1 MRTAHSIEIKRHN
14 VMNKIKTNYNSLS
27 KNEKMI
33 YLSIAIILTILV
45 IGQMYNA
52 GEIIGS
58 AFYNLTH

>member
-1 MRTAHSIEIKRHN
+1 
-14 VMNKIKTNYNSLS
+14 MNKIKTNYNSLS